1 MNIAACYI
9 VRNEATNLR
18 RSIASLRECYNQL
31 LVIDTGSQDATV
43 KTAQDLGAVVR
54 HFAWCDDFAA
64 ARNFAL
70 GELSRLTPDTDWVIF
85 LDADE
90 YFSAETAG
98 NIRNVITRAET
109 AGKSALL
116 VSRVS
121 LETATGE
128 VLSEEPN
135 LRIFALRPGRRYMG
149 RIHEELR
156 DGGQPLDGLA
166 LVPRGEL
173 LLYHTGYAREV
184 NRPKAE
190 RNLRILQQEL
200 QEAQKLATPEER
212 QAAAG
217 RLYMYLA
224 EACRGVDDM
233 DAALR
238 YARLDIA
245 QGRRN
250 VVFASRSYHLALG
263 VIARKLEQTEGLRQ
277 YELLEA
283 RLRLARQAVQ
293 DFPELPELAAEYG
306 GALLS
311 VGELAAAG
319 QALERA
325 LAIHQP
331 ANSLEPRQ
339 FTAAQREQVQQL
351 LMHIRQA
358 QQRQVFITAGLIC
371 QDEAAVLPDW
381 LADAQQF
388 ADEIVVG
395 DTGSGDGSA
404 DLVRAAGA
412 KVLDLSLG
420 NAADFDFAA
429 AKNAVLAAAAAVPE
443 AEHWY
448 VFLDADERFYHP
460 ERVRGLLQLL
470 PESVQGVQVPLI
482 NIDVDRLG
490 EEIDRVPLLRLWRA
504 QAGRHFVGRVHEA
517 VYDVQPDGSTNVV
530 PAQTLQ
536 PALAVC
542 HTGYASSRAVAKAKR
557 NLVLLEADIKAHG
570 EQPRH
575 WRYLAS
581 TCYGL
586 AEYELAAHY
595 AELAIKRGPEFVAGQ
610 REMYSVWLS
619 SLRLAGRPEAERIA
633 AARSALEAYPQEA
646 GYQQEM
652 DRLEAFQSFDDWYA
666 GAGSGDSLA
675 KKLSE
680 RWAGL
685 GQADREHLMSWAR
698 ERGHWDVQAAL
709 AALEDGPD
717 IPASH
722 IVQLAAAGGREQV
735 TSELPQAF
743 GQVLRELFAALY
755 YQIPVAEADREAWL
769 VASDVLP
776 EPLQRVLLRAAG
788 SSQALTGGHF
798 DAWQSGLMALAQGSN
813 GILPDWTRYA
823 GLAVDFAPDWALV
836 ERAAAELQ
844 GKRAFAAAFE
854 LLGCV
859 PVAAADGEF
868 WYRAGVSLYH
878 LRQSGAA
885 ECFARA
891 AEAGCRERSLAAYQA
906 WSAEGRA

>member
-9 VRNEATNLR
+9 VRNEATDLR
-18 RSIASLRECYNQL
+18 RSIASLRGCYNQM

-135 LRIFALRPGRRYMG
+135 LRVFALRPGRRYAG
-149 RIHEELR
+149 RIHEELL
-156 DGGQPLDGLA
+156 DAGQPLAGLA
-166 LVPRGEL
+166 LVPREEL

-263 VIARKLEQTEGLRQ
+263 VLAKQLEQTKGLRQ

-283 RLRLARQAVQ
+283 RLELARQAVHE
-293 DFPELPELAAEYG
+293 FPELPEFAAEYG

-311 VGELAAAG
+311 VGRLAAAG
-319 QALERA
+319 QAFEQA
-325 LAIHQP
+325 LSVNQP
-331 ANSLEPRQ
+331 ADSLEPHQ
-339 FTAAQREQVQQL
+339 FTSAQRTQVRGL
-351 LMHIRQA
+351 LGRVRQA
-358 QQRQVFITAGLIC
+358 QQRRIFITAGLIC
-371 QDEAAVLPDW
+371 RDEAEALPDW
-381 LADAQQF
+381 LADVRQF
-388 ADEIVVG
+388 ADEIIVG
-395 DTGSGDGSA
+395 DTGSPAASA
-404 DLVRAAGA
+404 DIAGEAGA
-412 KVLDLSLG
+412 KVLHLEAEGDG
-420 NAADFDFAA
+420 GFDFAA
-429 AKNAVLAAAAAVPE
+429 AKNSVLEAAAKVDDK
-443 AEHWY
+443 EHWY

-633 AARSALEAYPQEA
+633 AARSALEAYPQETE
-646 GYQQEM
+646 YQQEL

-769 VASDVLP
+769 AASDVLP

-798 DAWQSGLMALAQGSN
+798 DAWQSGLMALAQGSAATP
-813 GILPDWTRYA
+813 PDWSRYA
-823 GLAVDFAPDWALV
+823 ELAADFAPDWALV

-844 GKRAFAAAFE
+844 GQGAFAAAFE

-859 PVAAADGEF
+859 PAAAADGEF
-868 WYRAGVSLYH
+868 WYRVGVSLYR
-878 LRQSGAA
+878 LRQPGAA

-891 AEAGCRERSLAAYQA
+891 AEAGCPERSLAAYQA
-906 WSAEGRA
+906 WSAEERA

>member
-9 VRNEATNLR
+9 VRNEATDLR
-18 RSIASLRECYNQL
+18 RSIASLRGCYNQM

-135 LRIFALRPGRRYMG
+135 LRVFALRPGRRYAG
-149 RIHEELR
+149 RIHEELL
-156 DGGQPLDGLA
+156 DAGQPLAGLA
-166 LVPRGEL
+166 LVPREEL

-200 QEAQKLATPEER
+200 DEAQKLATPVER
-212 QAAAG
+212 QTAVG
-217 RLYMYLA
+217 RLYMYMA
-224 EACRGVDDM
+224 EAYRGVGDM
-233 DAALR
+233 ASALR

-263 VIARKLEQTEGLRQ
+263 VLAKQLEQTKGLRQ

-283 RLRLARQAVQ
+283 RLELARQAVHE
-293 DFPELPELAAEYG
+293 FPELPEFAAEYG

-311 VGELAAAG
+311 VGRLAAAG
-319 QALERA
+319 QAFEQA
-325 LAIHQP
+325 LSVNQP
-331 ANSLEPRQ
+331 ADSLEPHQ
-339 FTAAQREQVQQL
+339 FTSAQRTQVRGL
-351 LMHIRQA
+351 LGRVRQA
-358 QQRQVFITAGLIC
+358 QQRRIFITAGLIC
-371 QDEAAVLPDW
+371 RDEAEALPDW
-381 LADAQQF
+381 LADVRQF
-388 ADEIVVG
+388 ADEIIVG
-395 DTGSGDGSA
+395 DTGSHDASA
-404 DLVRAAGA
+404 DIAGEAGA
-412 KVLDLSLG
+412 KVLHLEAEGDG
-420 NAADFDFAA
+420 GFDFAA
-429 AKNAVLAAAAAVPE
+429 AKNSVLEAAAKVDDK
-443 AEHWY
+443 EHWY

-619 SLRLAGRPEAERIA
+619 SLRLAGRPATERIA
-633 AARSALEAYPQEA
+633 AVRSALEAYPQEKE
-646 GYQQEM
+646 YQQEL
-652 DRLEAFQSFDDWYA
+652 DRLEAFRTIDDWYV
-666 GAGSGDSLA
+666 GADSGDSLTE
-675 KKLSE
+675 KLLH
-680 RWAGL
+680 RWMGL
-685 GQADREHLMSWAR
+685 DQADREQLLVWGR
-698 ERGHWDVQAAL
+698 ERGRWDVQAAL

-717 IPASH
+717 IPALH
-722 IVQLAAAGGREQV
+722 LVQLAAAAKREQV
-735 TSELPQAF
+735 AAELPQVF
-743 GQVLRELFAALY
+743 GEVLRELFAALY

-891 AEAGCRERSLAAYQA
+891 AEAGCRERSLAAYQL